1 MMTSTR
7 RKAVALAIASALA
20 RASATAANGRNLI
33 HQASTYGFK
42 QTSDEDNTHD
52 VSIVFGKDENGDA
65 TTSFVIEEEPDQMWE
80 DVEDGSESEEKCGEQ
95 CVDNPDFVSM
105 MGLPCH
111 GHSYFEC
118 GMFVQVGFT
127 EEEVKELISNCPC
140 SCQACPTPEPS
151 SNPTLAPTTSR
162 PSAAPVSSAPTSR
175 PSAAPVI
182 TSSPTTKS
190 PTTAPTTLSPSKTP
204 TFRPS
209 RTPTLQ
215 PSTSSPTNSPT
226 QTPTSTAP
234 TSSSPVQTMSATTRI
249 QPINASGETAC
260 PTGYSGLIGTIDCK
274 GAIHCADGVK
284 SFGPIPCLSGPQGD
298 LLFDIK
304 SQKCVIPSNEYV
316 CQQLPNEEDNGEE
329 EVDIFPSESKES
341 AENHNDADEP
351 QADQTPGSQTQTKSP
366 ANIQTPPPNTPG
378 EIEVTERISFPKV
391 AEDDAS
397 DDMENNVLGPLSLK
411 ELIIISAGGG
421 CLVLFIGMSV
431 FFAARRKRSAEEK
444 KSQNNQDEKQH
455 NAGKSSSSTIDTDD
469 ATPTV
474 EYYTYINKAMRNNRA
489 VTNFSTSKQAWS
501 TKREFLAEKRSQK
514 SSSTASE
521 ESSRQREDDTIDA
534 QENGTVTDS
543 MRGDNGTVGA
553 DATVV
558 SEDEGAT
565 EIAYSGSK
573 AGKSFASAFGW

>member
-1 MMTSTR
+1 
-7 RKAVALAIASALA
+7 
-20 RASATAANGRNLI
+20 
-33 HQASTYGFK
+33 
-42 QTSDEDNTHD
+42 
-52 VSIVFGKDENGDA
+52 
-65 TTSFVIEEEPDQMWE
+65 
-80 DVEDGSESEEKCGEQ
+80 
-95 CVDNPDFVSM
+95 
-105 MGLPCH
+105 
-111 GHSYFEC
+111 
-118 GMFVQVGFT
+118 
-127 EEEVKELISNCPC
+127 
-140 SCQACPTPEPS
+140 
-151 SNPTLAPTTSR
+151 
-162 PSAAPVSSAPTSR
+162 
-175 PSAAPVI
+175 
-182 TSSPTTKS
+182 
-190 PTTAPTTLSPSKTP
+190 
-204 TFRPS
+204 
-209 RTPTLQ
+209 
-215 PSTSSPTNSPT
+215 
-226 QTPTSTAP
+226 
-234 TSSSPVQTMSATTRI
+234 MSATTRI
-249 QPINASGETAC
+249 QPINVSDETAC
-260 PTGYSGLIGTIDCK
+260 PAGYSGLIGTVDCK

-298 LLFDIK
+298 LLFDID
-304 SQKCVIPSNEYV
+304 SQKCVIPSNDFN
-316 CQQLPNEEDNGEE
+316 CQQLPNEENNREE
-329 EVDIFPSESKES
+329 EVEILQSESKELG
-341 AENHNDADEP
+341 ENKNAADEP
-351 QADQTPGSQTQTKSP
+351 QADQPHDSQTQTESP
-366 ANIQTPPPNTPG
+366 TNIQTPPPTTPG
-378 EIEVTERISFPKV
+378 EIEVTERIRFPEV

-455 NAGKSSSSTIDTDD
+455 NDTDD

-534 QENGTVTDS
+534 QENGTVTAS
-543 MRGDNGTVGA
+543 MRGDDGTVGA

-573 AGKSFASAFGW
+573 TGKSFASAFGW